1 MDFYSAMT
9 AWATL
14 AIAIGTTFLVGTGIG
29 AVLFARKQINA
40 ERAYR
45 RVENLERELEKFD
58 TGQCAVARESLAKG
72 RLAQS
77 GMLELLDSETAPS
90 GAFGILNFF
99 EHIGH
104 LTREG
109 HLDARD
115 VWHNFGW
122 WILIMGHDLRPL
134 VDEEREESKTVFCDF
149 EWLVKQISSIE
160 KKEEGKQLQV
170 TRQRVLDFYRDEIGK
185 DQKIKSLKDASPRR
199 GVVIGAK
206 RKPPTT
212 T

>member
-1 MDFYSAMT
+1 MDFYAALT
-9 AWATL
+9 AWATF
-14 AIAIGTTFLVGTGIG
+14 AIAIGTFFLVVTGIG

-77 GMLELLDSETAPS
+77 GKLEQLDSGTAPS

-115 VWHNFGW
+115 VWHTFGW
-122 WILIMGHDLRPL
+122 WILIMDHDLRPL
-134 VDEEREESKTVFCDF
+134 VNEERVESKTVFCDF
-149 EWLVKQISSIE
+149 EWLVKEISKIE
-160 KKEEGKQLQV
+160 KNEEGKQLQV
-170 TRQRVLDFYRDEIGK
+170 TTQTVLDFYREEIGK
-185 DQKIKSLKDASPRR
+185 DQKIKSVKEASPRR
-199 GVVIGAK
+199 GAVIGAK
-206 RKPPTT
+206 RKHPQIT
-212 T
+212 